1 MSKSGGGGGL
11 KSHDKGGS
19 GSCKVIKKD
28 QGLEAAL
35 DKVPDAIM
43 CPANH
48 RMKLHFGTRREG
60 PLTCDGPDD
69 RCCGRDGDGILHVG
83 EERYSCVECDFDI
96 CPPCMEYET
105 GEELTPE
112 QEKEKLRQR
121 LREKAG
127 RGGGGGGQSAAA
139 KAKAEADAKAA
150 AIAAKRAE
158 IEKAVADA
166 KAKAAVMALT
176 APAEGGAGPAEPAKQ
191 PAETDEAKEAKKRA
205 AAAKK
210 KEKQKAKKAQ
220 AQAQAQEEA
229 PTEQRAEAEAEDAP
243 PASPP
248 TAAAFAFKPA
258 SEAAAT
264 APAPQKAFTFDWN
277 LSTPPAKGAAADD
290 DDDDDSSDADSD
302 AGEGPEVVPADGGAA
317 GQLAAEALDADGLL
331 RPPENPLVCAF
342 TQQLMEDPVI
352 LADGHTYE
360 RKAAEAYLAKFD
372 RSPRTGEKLAHKSV
386 LPNLLAREMCMCAKQ
401 LEM

>member
-1 MSKSGGGGGL
+1 MSKSSGGGGL

-19 GSCKVIKKD
+19 GACKVIKKD

-35 DKVPDAIM
+35 DKVPDAIL

-48 RMKLHFGTRREG
+48 RMKLHCGSRREG

-69 RCCGRDGDGILHVG
+69 RCCGRDGDGVLHVG
-83 EERYSCVECDFDI
+83 DERYSCVECDFDI
-96 CPPCMEYET
+96 CPPCMEAET

-112 QEKEKLRQR
+112 QEKEQLRQR

-127 RGGGGGGQSAAA
+127 RSGGGGGSAAA
-139 KAKAEADAKAA
+139 KVKAEAEAKAA
-150 AIAAKRAE
+150 ALAAKRAE
-158 IEKAVADA
+158 IEMAVADA
-166 KAKAAVMALT
+166 KAKEAVMALT
-176 APAEGGAGPAEPAKQ
+176 APAEEAKQ
-191 PAETDEAKEAKKRA
+191 PEETDDAKAAKKKA

-220 AQAQAQEEA
+220 AQAEAKQAVQEAQGAPEPGQEEDPPAESAA
-229 PTEQRAEAEAEDAP
+229 PA

-248 TAAAFAFKPA
+248 AAAGFAFKPVPA
-258 SEAAAT
+258 GGTA
-264 APAPQKAFTFDWN
+264 APANLTTFTFDWN
-277 LSTPPAKGAAADD
+277 LSTPPTKGAAAAEDES
-290 DDDDDSSDADSD
+290 SSDSDSD
-302 AGEGPEVVPADGGAA
+302 SDEVDVTDGGVA
-317 GQLAAEALDADGLL
+317 GKLAAAALDEAGLL
-331 RPPENPLVCAF
+331 KAPEHPLVCAF
-342 TQQLMEDPVI
+342 TQQIMTDPVI

-360 RKAAEAYLAKFD
+360 RKAAEAYLEKFD